1 MELSTDDASSFECH
15 YYLLYKLINKNLD
28 VILALDET
36 LLSLDILILWV
47 NKNPWANEK
56 LENAQEYPQGIK
68 YVF

>member
-47 NKNPWANEK
+47 NKNPWANEN